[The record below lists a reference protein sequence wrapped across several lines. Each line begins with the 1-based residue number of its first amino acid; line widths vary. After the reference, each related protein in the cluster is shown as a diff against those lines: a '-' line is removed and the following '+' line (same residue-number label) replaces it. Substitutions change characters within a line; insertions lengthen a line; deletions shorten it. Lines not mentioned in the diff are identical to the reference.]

1 MITPFIIEDLFE
13 VSDKLTAKYEN
24 GIIIVDNFYKNF
36 EKVHAVLQNMP
47 VPNWKLSSTSRNFKD
62 YYDCRPLIYNG
73 NAAFV
78 DNVQLNNATKK
89 VFKIANDLMEESL
102 TAKGKIQHLNF
113 EFNYFK
119 HISLPESNDIQFYP
133 HHDSPIAAIIYLD
146 KVCSGGTALYHDLN
160 PSEFPNLEHNNV
172 MHDTSNLKRQ
182 IIPAKP
188 NRLVIFPGGT
198 MHGGYIEDHSK
209 YLNDWRINQVMFF
222 DQR

>member
-1 MITPFIIEDLFE
+1 MISPFMFDDIFE

-24 GIIIVDNFYKNF
+24 GIITVDNFYKNF
-36 EKVHAVLQNMP
+36 EKLYSVLQNMA

-62 YYDCRPLIYNG
+62 YYDCRPVILNG
-73 NAAFV
+73 NAGASTS
-78 DNVQLNNATKK
+78 NVPKNDATKR
-89 VFKIANDLMEESL
+89 VFEIATKLMEERLSR
-102 TAKGKIQHLNF
+102 KGTIRDFNA

-119 HISLPESNDIQFYP
+119 HINLPKNNNMQFYP
-133 HHDSPIAAIIYLD
+133 HYDSPIAAIIYLD
-146 KVCSGGTALYHDLN
+146 KVCSGGTALYHDLKAG
-160 PSEFPNLEHNNV
+160 EMKNLEH
-172 MHDTSNLKRQ
+172 HNLMYDVSKLKKQ

-222 DQR
+222 G